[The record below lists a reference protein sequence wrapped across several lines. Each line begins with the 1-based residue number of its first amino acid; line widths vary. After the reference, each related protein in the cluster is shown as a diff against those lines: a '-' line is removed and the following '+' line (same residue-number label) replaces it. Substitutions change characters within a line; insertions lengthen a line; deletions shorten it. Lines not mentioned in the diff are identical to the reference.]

1 MYYPSLFD
9 SFFSPTRVIV
19 VSEERLQ
26 AAERKAKQEQ
36 IEAVDVRI
44 NDLTRYRDEL
54 SVQLKELTPSKPGK
68 DLDKLDE
75 NREPQSLQEALTGEC
90 DV

>member
-1 MYYPSLFD
+1 MLYPSLFD
-9 SFFSPTRVIV
+9 SFFAPTRVIV

-36 IEAVDVRI
+36 IEAVEVRI
-44 NDLTRYRDEL
+44 NDLTKYRDEL
-54 SVQLKELTPSKPGK
+54 SSQLKELIPSKSGK
-68 DLDKLDE
+68 DLDQLDG
-75 NREPQSLQEALTGEC
+75 AEC

>member
-1 MYYPSLFD
+1 MFSSYSLMD
-9 SFFSPTRVIV
+9 SFFAPTRVIV

-44 NDLTRYRDEL
+44 EELTKYRASL
-54 SVQLKELTPSKPGK
+54 SKELT
-68 DLDKLDE
+68 KLAPVNDVNE
-75 NREPQSLQEALTGEC
+75 TKEAA
-90 DV
+90 

>member
-9 SFFSPTRVIV
+9 SFFAPTRVIV

-36 IEAVDVRI
+36 IEAVDARI
-44 NDLTRYRDEL
+44 NDLTAYKADL
-54 SVQLKELTPSKPGK
+54 HKELNELDIRHGK
-68 DLDKLDE
+68 DLDQLDSD
-75 NREPQSLQEALTGEC
+75 REPQSLEEALTGAC

>member
-1 MYYPSLFD
+1 MLYPSLFD
-9 SFFSPTRVIV
+9 SFFAPTRVIV

-36 IEAVDVRI
+36 IEAVEARI
-44 NDLTRYRDEL
+44 NDLTKYRDEL
-54 SVQLKELTPSKPGK
+54 TANLKELTPAKTGK
-68 DLDKLDE
+68 DLDALDGG
-75 NREPQSLQEALTGEC
+75 ADC

>member
-1 MYYPSLFD
+1 MD
-9 SFFSPTRVIV
+9 SFFAPTRVIV

-44 NDLTRYRDEL
+44 N
-54 SVQLKELTPSKPGK
+54 ELTKYRA
-68 DLDKLDE
+68 DLSEELAKLS
-75 NREPQSLQEALTGEC
+75 PAEAKTLEKAEC

>member
-1 MYYPSLFD
+1 MFSSYSLMD
-9 SFFSPTRVIV
+9 SFFAPTRVIV

-44 NDLTRYRDEL
+44 NELTNYRESL
-54 SVQLKELTPSKPGK
+54 SKELA
-68 DLDKLDE
+68 KLAPANE
-75 NREPQSLQEALTGEC
+75 VNEAKEAA
-90 DV
+90 

>member
-9 SFFSPTRVIV
+9 SFFAPTRVIV

-68 DLDKLDE
+68 DLDALDS
-75 NREPQSLQEALTGEC
+75 REPQSLEEALTGEC

>member
-9 SFFSPTRVIV
+9 SFFAPTRVIV

-36 IEAVDVRI
+36 IEAVEVRI
-44 NDLTRYRDEL
+44 NDLTKYRDEL
-54 SVQLKELTPSKPGK
+54 SSQLKELIPSKSGK
-68 DLDKLDE
+68 DLDQLDG
-75 NREPQSLQEALTGEC
+75 AEC

>member
-36 IEAVDVRI
+36 IEAVDARI
-44 NDLTRYRDEL
+44 NDLTAYKADL
-54 SVQLKELTPSKPGK
+54 HKELNELDVRHGK
-68 DLDKLDE
+68 DLDQLDSD
-75 NREPQSLQEALTGEC
+75 REPQSLEEALTGAC

>member
-9 SFFSPTRVIV
+9 SFFAPTRVIV

-26 AAERKAKQEQ
+26 AAERKAKEEQ
-36 IEAVDVRI
+36 IEAVSARI
-44 NDLTRYRDEL
+44 NDLTTYKADLHKQLNEL
-54 SVQLKELTPSKPGK
+54 DRRHGK
-68 DLDKLDE
+68 DLDKLGQD
-75 NREPQSLQEALTGEC
+75 REPQSLEEALTGEC

>member
-1 MYYPSLFD
+1 MYYPSFFD

-36 IEAVDVRI
+36 IQAVDARI
-44 NDLTRYRDEL
+44 NDLTAYKADL
-54 SVQLKELTPSKPGK
+54 HKELNELDVRHGK
-68 DLDKLDE
+68 DLDQLDSD
-75 NREPQSLQEALTGEC
+75 REPQSLEEALTGAC

>member
-1 MYYPSLFD
+1 MYSLFD
-9 SFFSPTRVIV
+9 SFFAPPTIVV

-26 AAERKAKQEQ
+26 AAEREARMRRLK
-36 IEAVDVRI
+36 AVD
-44 NDLTRYRDEL
+44 DKLAE
-54 SVQLKELTPSKPGK
+54 LKEYRQSLAKELAPAEKTGK

-75 NREPQSLQEALTGEC
+75 ATC

>member
-9 SFFSPTRVIV
+9 SFFAPTRVIV

-36 IEAVDVRI
+36 IEAVEVRI
-44 NDLTRYRDEL
+44 NDLTKYRDEL
-54 SVQLKELTPSKPGK
+54 TTQLKELKSSKPGR
-68 DLDKLDE
+68 DLDALD
-75 NREPQSLQEALTGEC
+75 REPQSLEEALTGEC